1 MADHRSTRLTP
12 KADVVC
18 RRLGESAVLIDL
30 GTNGIFEL
38 NRTGFR
44 IWELLV
50 EGSTVEAMVERLH
63 EEFGVERERATADVE
78 VLLARFR
85 EERLVVEEG

>member
-1 MADHRSTRLTP
+1 MADHQVRP

-30 GTNGIFEL
+30 ETNGIFEL

-44 IWELLV
+44 IWELLL
-50 EGSTVEAMVERLH
+50 EGMTIEAMVDRLQA
-63 EEFGVERERATADVE
+63 EFAVERERATSE
-78 VLLARFR
+78 VGALLARLR
-85 EERLVVEEG
+85 EERLIVESR